1 MKKKKYIILIALAA
15 VVLIITMYAIKE
27 INDVKNTIAIDE
39 EIRIAIQNYLD
50 NEFREPVKDGKVL
63 SSYIIRGAKKN
74 EIYLSAFIK
83 EYLDPSNTTHGLL
96 IELVLI
102 VEKTENGIIIKDYKW
117 PPDGT
122 NYGKTIK
129 KWFSKEAYENLMR
142 GQQEGDS
149 VKMEQEL
156 DERAKQ
162 WFE

>member
-1 MKKKKYIILIALAA
+1 MKKHLILIASIA
-15 VVLIITMYAIKE
+15 VFVVSMYSVRAID
-27 INDVKNTIAIDE
+27 DVKNTIAIDE

-83 EYLDPSNTTHGLL
+83 EYLDSSNTTHGLL
-96 IELVLI
+96 TELVLV
-102 VEKTENGIIIKDYKW
+102 VEKTRNGIIIKDYKW
-117 PPDGT
+117 PLDGT
-122 NYGKTIK
+122 DYGKNIK

-142 GQQEGDS
+142 GQKEGDS
-149 VKMEQEL
+149 TKMEQEL
-156 DERAKQ
+156 DERAKL